1 MQHVSDDWKAIH
13 RQQLLNETFVEISF
27 DIADPDALN
36 DVTSEDNGAMYISNT
51 AQTVSVVDKDI
62 VPYGTLEENLW
73 LLDGSRRFI
82 PDSEFGDNGFIGN
95 TLSGAD
101 GSFNKTPIITLRF
114 SEAHQPIIPGIT
126 ITWGVAYGEYAEEFK
141 VVAYNGS
148 TIVADKYVRGNTS
161 VKSVVM
167 MDIENYDCIRIEIL
181 KWCLA
186 YHRPRVSEIFV
197 GINKVYTKNELT
209 GYEHTQE
216 VSPIGATTPMNKMG
230 FSIDNTDNQFDP
242 NNVNGFSKY
251 LMERQELR
259 VRYGMKLNDDS
270 IEYIPAGVFYL
281 SEWDAPQN
289 GIEATF
295 NARDLLEFMRSVYTK
310 GQFHANGVSL
320 YDLAIGVLD
329 EADLPLNDDGSVKW
343 VIDESLKS
351 IYTVAPL
358 PMVSIA
364 ECLQYIAQAACCVI
378 YCDRAG
384 VIHIEPIANEQSDY
398 ELTSFNMFARPEISL
413 QKPLRAVSTKVYN
426 YIIGETTEEL
436 FNGTVSIVGSKDVV
450 ITYAN
455 PAVDVQATVVG
466 GTLVSAAYY
475 SNACYLTISGEG
487 DVTITITGNTLKTSQ
502 VDYVIDGEESGEV
515 QAVDNPLISS
525 NTMAANVGEWVK
537 GWLMS
542 RQIMEIGSWRADPR
556 LDVMDIISAENKYS
570 RDNVRVTA
578 IKYAYA
584 GAFRGTGEGRVM

>member
-27 DIADPDALN
+27 DIADPNALN
-36 DVTSEDNGAMYISNT
+36 DVTSEDNGAVYISNT
-51 AQTVSVVDKDI
+51 AQTVDVVDKNI

-73 LLDGSRRFI
+73 LLDGSRRFV

-101 GSFNKTPIITLRF
+101 GTFDKIPIITLSF
-114 SEAHQPIIPGIT
+114 SEVHQPIIAGIT
-126 ITWGVAYGEYAEEFK
+126 ITWGVVYGEFAEEFR

-148 TIVADKYVRGNTS
+148 TVVADKTVRGNIS
-161 VKSVVM
+161 VKSVVL
-167 MDIENYDCIRIEIL
+167 MDIENYDRIRIEVL

-197 GINKVYTKNELT
+197 GINKVYTKNDLT

-216 VSPIGATTPMNKMG
+216 VSPIGATTPINKVG
-230 FSIDNTDNQFDP
+230 FSIDNSDNQYDP
-242 NNVNGFSKY
+242 NNSDGLSKY
-251 LMERQELR
+251 LMERQEMR
-259 VRYGMKLNDDS
+259 VRYGMKLNDDTV
-270 IEYIPAGVFYL
+270 EYIPAGVFYL

-289 GIEATF
+289 GMEAKFT
-295 NARDLLEFMRSVYTK
+295 ARDLLEFMRGVYTK
-310 GQFHANGVSL
+310 GQYHAEGISL
-320 YDLAIGVLD
+320 YDLAVEVLT
-329 EADLPLNDDGSVKW
+329 EATLPLNDDGSVKW

-378 YCDRAG
+378 YCDRVG
-384 VIHIEPIANEQSDY
+384 VIHIEPIVDEQSDY
-398 ELTSFNMFARPEISL
+398 NLTSFNMYSRPEISL
-413 QKPLRAVSTKVYN
+413 QKPLGAVSTKVYN
-426 YIIGETTEEL
+426 YIIGETTEGL
-436 FNGTVSIVGSKDVV
+436 FNGTVSIVGTKDIV

-455 PAVDVQATVVG
+455 TAVNVQATVVG
-466 GTLVSAAYY
+466 GILESVAYY

-487 DVTITITGNTLKTSQ
+487 DVTITISGNTLKSSQ
-502 VDYVIDGEESGEV
+502 IDYVIGAEENGET

-525 NTMAANVGEWVK
+525 TAMAASVSEWVK
-537 GWLMS
+537 SWLMS
-542 RQIMEIGSWRADPR
+542 RQIMKIGDWRADPR
-556 LDVMDIISAENKYS
+556 LDVMDIISAENEYS

-578 IKYAYA
+578 VKYSYA
-584 GAFRGTGEGRVM
+584 GAFRGNGEGRVV